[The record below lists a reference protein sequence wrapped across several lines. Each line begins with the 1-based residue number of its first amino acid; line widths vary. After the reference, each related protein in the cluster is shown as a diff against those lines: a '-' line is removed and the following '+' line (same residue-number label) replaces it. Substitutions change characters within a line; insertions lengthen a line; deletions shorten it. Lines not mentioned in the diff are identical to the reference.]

1 MELDGTDKP
10 VNTFGREGLDMLTAS
25 SCMLRDIPSEE
36 RPRERFIRQG
46 AESLSN
52 AELLAILL
60 RTGTRHESA
69 IDMAQ
74 RLLSEIGGIRAL
86 VDMTVDE
93 MTGKRGIGPAK
104 AVQLKAGIE
113 LGQRLVKTRLPEAHI
128 IRSPKDAA
136 DYLMEELRYLQKEHF
151 VCLFLNT
158 KNHII
163 AQETLSIGSL
173 NASIVHPRE
182 IFRAAIKC
190 SSASLVCAHNH
201 PSGDPTPSPEDI
213 RLTRRLCEAG
223 EIVGIDILD
232 HIVIGDGEYVS
243 LKEQGL
249 M

>member
-1 MELDGTDKP
+1 METQ
-10 VNTFGREGLDMLTAS
+10 MY
-25 SCMLRDIPSEE
+25 MLRDIPHQE
-36 RPRERFIRQG
+36 RPRERMLQYG
-46 AESLSN
+46 ASALSD

-60 RTGTRHESA
+60 RTGTRQESA
-69 IDMAQ
+69 IHLAQ
-74 RLLSEIGGIRAL
+74 RIMKQVGSMRQL
-86 VDMTVDE
+86 VDMSTDE
-93 MTGKRGIGPAK
+93 LMAIKGIGSAK

-113 LGQRLVKTRLPEAHI
+113 LGQRLARTRMDQPVV
-128 IRSPKDAA
+128 IRTPRDAA
-136 DYLMEELRYLQKEHF
+136 DVLMEQLRYLQKEHF

-182 IFRAAIKC
+182 VFRASIKC
-190 SSASLVCAHNH
+190 SSASIVCAHNH

-213 RLTRRLCEAG
+213 SLTLRLKEAG
-223 EIVGIDILD
+223 EIVGIEVLD
-232 HIVIGDGEYVS
+232 HLIIGDGEFVS